1 MKVRKPMLD
10 KKTRSKEFQE
20 LIVDLIE
27 TDYFDNAQK
36 VKEFEKEFDAYC
48 DEMAFKAERLGD
60 FLQTQNFLPTEMDE
74 AKENQAMET
83 TMLVDEFFLG

>member
-1 MKVRKPMLD
+1 MKKSY
-10 KKTRSKEFQE
+10 SKEFQE
-20 LIVDLIE
+20 AIVDLIE
-27 TDYFDNAQK
+27 TDYFNRSQK
-36 VKEFEKEFDAYC
+36 VAEFEKLFDEYC

-60 FLQTQNFLPTEMDE
+60 FLQTQVFLPTEMDE